1 MYQIW
6 NMENMENCAKYSSG
20 TLNSAS
26 LLQATLC
33 SMNQINLDTTAS
45 LMYIFNHLHFFDTQS
60 LDGQLQTSS
69 KSTWACGFEWETK
82 DMTDSFTLVIFHQGQ
97 LEITKSIMSCCD
109 PSLTWPPPNTSFVL
123 KLCEIKCQ
131 PTLTFASIWKL
142 LDVKLK

>member
-1 MYQIW
+1 MKYGKYG
-6 NMENMENCAKYSSG
+6 KYSSG

-69 KSTWACGFEWETK
+69 KST
-82 DMTDSFTLVIFHQGQ
+82 
-97 LEITKSIMSCCD
+97 
-109 PSLTWPPPNTSFVL
+109 
-123 KLCEIKCQ
+123 
-131 PTLTFASIWKL
+131 
-142 LDVKLK
+142 